1 VSSSAG
7 HASEP
12 GRVVIVRYDPSW
24 PLRFAV
30 ERARL
35 QGALGRSALAIEHVG
50 STAVPGL
57 SSRPILDIAIALPG
71 LAAAAEAVARLQR
84 IGYER
89 DPQGDLED
97 RFLMRREEGTAR
109 AFHASL
115 TAFGTR
121 SWRCMLWFRDRLR
134 TDQALVRE
142 YEELKQRLVARPS
155 DPQVYSSAKKDFI
168 RRLLED
174 EGPLTPIPHG

>member
-1 VSSSAG
+1 M
-7 HASEP
+7 
-12 GRVVIVRYDPSW
+12 VIVRYDPSW

-71 LAAAAEAVARLQR
+71 LATAAEAVARLQG

-89 DPQGDLED
+89 DPLGDLED
-97 RFLMRREEGTAR
+97 RFLMRREDGPTR
-109 AFHASL
+109 AFHAAL

-121 SWRCMLWFRDRLR
+121 SWRRMLWFRDRLR
-134 TDQALVRE
+134 ADRALARD
-142 YEELKQRLVARPS
+142 YEELKQRLVAQLP
-155 DPQVYSSAKKDFI
+155 DPQAYAAAKEGFI
-168 RRLLED
+168 RQLLEG
-174 EGPLTPIPHG
+174 EGTAEPAAGG